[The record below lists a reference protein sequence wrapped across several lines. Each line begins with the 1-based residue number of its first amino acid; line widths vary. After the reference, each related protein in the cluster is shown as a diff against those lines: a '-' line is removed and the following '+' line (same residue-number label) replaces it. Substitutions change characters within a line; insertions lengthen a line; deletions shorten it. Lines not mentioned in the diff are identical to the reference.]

1 MTQKKPKI
9 SLLIWTYNRAHLVE
23 RAIQSVLKQTYQDFE
38 LVLVNN
44 GSQDNTRQVLE
55 KYQGHEKI
63 RIFHLEK
70 NRGDLGG
77 MNFSLD
83 QIGGEWFAT
92 LGDDDEIL
100 ENTFE
105 LLMKLPT
112 EIDPEINA
120 VTCNSINTSTGKFSG
135 FGLDRDQYLPVEV
148 IVGKVRGEFFG
159 ITKTELLGNK
169 RIREDLPGEENV
181 FWHQIDAIAKRYY
194 IHKGL
199 KIWHTDHGG
208 TESARIGAADIGLKT
223 NIYRLLLEE
232 QFYWNLLRKYN
243 IRQYA
248 ARCLRGLVFL
258 SIARE
263 KEGAE
268 AYKQLLKQVDVNLKI
283 RLLSKI
289 TVSLPPRILH
299 AFYLFFGNNR
309 LFYNFLF
316 RKYSRISR

>member
-1 MTQKKPKI
+1 MKQKQPKI
-9 SLLIWTYNRAHLVE
+9 SLLIWTYNRAHLID
-23 RAIQSVLKQTYQDFE
+23 RAVQSVLNQTYQDFE

-44 GSQDNTRQVLE
+44 GSQDNTRQALE

-63 RIFHLEK
+63 RIFHLDK

-83 QIGGEWFAT
+83 QIRGEWFAT

-105 LLMKLPT
+105 LLMQPPT
-112 EIDPEINA
+112 EIDPKINA
-120 VTCNSINTSTGKFSG
+120 VTCNSIDTSTGKFSG
-135 FGLDRDQYLPVEV
+135 FGLDKDQYLPIEV
-148 IVGKVRGEFFG
+148 IVGKVSGEFFG
-159 ITKTELLGNK
+159 ITKTKLLGDK

-181 FWHQIDAIAKRYY
+181 FWYQIDAIAKRYY

-199 KIWHTDHGG
+199 KIWHTDHEG
-208 TESARIGAADIGLKT
+208 TESERIGATDIGLKT
-223 NIYRLLLEE
+223 KIYRLLLEE

-248 ARCLRGLVFL
+248 ARCLRGLIFL

-263 KEGAE
+263 KEGVAK
-268 AYKQLLKQVDVNLKI
+268 YKQLLKHADINVKFRI
-283 RLLSKI
+283 LSNV
-289 TVSLPPRILH
+289 TVSLPPGLLH
-299 AFYLFFGNNR
+299 SLYLFFGNNK
-309 LFYNFLF
+309 LFYNLLF
-316 RKYSRISR
+316 KKYSHIS